1 MGAHE
6 ELQTCSSLHD
16 KPSDRLNV
24 IYEQLHRVSFSLGDT
39 PKSVYLISWQ
49 KQTAHYILVFIQNLR
64 ADFLTS
70 EI

>member
-24 IYEQLHRVSFSLGDT
+24 IYEQVNKHLT
-39 PKSVYLISWQ
+39 TQSVILIG
-49 KQTAHYILVFIQNLR
+49 
-64 ADFLTS
+64 
-70 EI
+70 